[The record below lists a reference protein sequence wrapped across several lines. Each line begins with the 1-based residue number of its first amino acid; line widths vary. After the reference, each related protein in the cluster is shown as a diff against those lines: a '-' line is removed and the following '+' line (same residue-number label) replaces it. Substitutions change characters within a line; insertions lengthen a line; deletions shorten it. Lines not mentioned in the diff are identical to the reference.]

1 MLPDLEEYIGNIV
14 LCVTGIPLDD
24 GNRLEYKEMKCVR
37 VGWLCRGGM
46 ETKFGIVTTGEEPGR
61 LLEHFLPLSSF
72 ALNHR
77 RLSTVLFLVF
87 CFIFLR
93 EKTNEMK

>member
-46 ETKFGIVTTGEEPGR
+46 ETKFCMTGEELGR
-61 LLEHFLPLSSF
+61 LLEYFLPLSSF

-77 RLSTVLFLVF
+77 RLSTVLFFVF
-87 CFIFLR
+87 CFFLR

>member
-14 LCVTGIPLDD
+14 LCIPAVYIPLDD
-24 GNRLEYKEMKCVR
+24 RLEYKEMKCVR
-37 VGWLCRGGM
+37 VGWLCRSGM
-46 ETKFGIVTTGEEPGR
+46 ETKIPAKICITGEEPGR

-77 RLSTVLFLVF
+77 RLSTVLFY
-87 CFIFLR
+87 FLR
-93 EKTNEMK
+93 ENKTNEMK